1 MNTPLPRPDAAA
13 LAASAAASRHIA
25 GEIAA
30 RGGWMPF
37 SRFME
42 LALYAPGLGYY
53 SGGAQKFGAA
63 GDFITAPEL
72 TPLFATSLA
81 TQATQIM
88 AESAAEIIEV
98 GAGSGVLAAELLLAL
113 EAVDAL
119 PSRYRILE
127 LSAELQERQRQT
139 LAGRA
144 PHLAARV
151 EWLDRLPQSF
161 AGLVLANEVLDA
173 MPVALVSWTAAGI
186 LERGVS
192 GAENDEN
199 RTFSWE
205 DRPAQAAV
213 LAAAQALGV
222 EAPYLSEIGLAAAAW
237 IAEWGR
243 IMTRGALLLIDY
255 GYAQREYYHPQR
267 SRGTLLCHYRHHHH
281 EDPLW
286 LPGLNDITAHVDFTA
301 IASAAHDAGLE
312 LLGYASQAQFLLNCG
327 ITEHLG
333 KLLGQGDRIYLTA
346 SRAVAKLI
354 SPEEMGEQFKVMALG
369 RGIAP
374 ALTGFSQGDRCHTL

>member
-13 LAASAAASRHIA
+13 LAASAAATRHIA

-72 TPLFATSLA
+72 TPLFAQSLA
-81 TQATQIM
+81 PQAAQVM
-88 AESAAEIIEV
+88 AASSAEIIEV
-98 GAGSGVLAAELLLAL
+98 GAGSGALAAELLLAL
-113 EAVDAL
+113 EAAEAL

-127 LSAELQERQRQT
+127 LSAELRQRQRRT
-139 LAGRA
+139 LSERA
-144 PHLAARV
+144 PQLASRV
-151 EWLDRLPQSF
+151 EWLDSLPQSF
-161 AGLVLANEVLDA
+161 SGLVLANEVLDA
-173 MPVALVSWTAAGI
+173 MPVALVSWTDAGI
-186 LERGVS
+186 LERGVTVVDD
-192 GAENDEN
+192 AAF
-199 RTFSWE
+199 TWE
-205 DRPAQAAV
+205 DRPAQGAV

-222 EAPYLSEIGLAAAAW
+222 EAPYLSEIGLATAAW

-243 IMTRGALLLIDY
+243 IMACGALLLIDY
-255 GYAQREYYHPQR
+255 GYPAREYYHPQR
-267 SRGTLLCHYRHHHH
+267 SRGTLMCHYRHHHH

-301 IASAAHDAGLE
+301 VANAAYDAGLE
-312 LLGYASQAQFLLNCG
+312 VIGYTTQAQFLLNCG
-327 ITEHLG
+327 ITD
-333 KLLGQGDRIYLTA
+333 LLGRLLDQGDRIYLAA
-346 SRAVAKLI
+346 SRAVGKLI
-354 SPEEMGEQFKVMALG
+354 SPAEMGEQFKVMALG
-369 RGIAP
+369 RGMEA
-374 ALTGFSQGDRCHTL
+374 ALCGFRQGDRCHTL